1 MSLEQAE
8 TYLRLLAESE
18 LRRVRARPAGSYWH
32 TPRLQLA
39 AQALC
44 AAGAIDAGTA
54 GRIRGEA
61 DFALAARQPAEPGL
75 SLLAL
80 GRRLTRAPLVQP
92 LPAVSGKLPVCSPSA
107 GPARPI
113 PCRVVP
119 VGRVIPGN
127 GLRRDLTLLAYVHGP
142 AGARFTVAGGMAE
155 FAGVSDPRAGPAR
168 PAQPGPGRPAR
179 PPSGPVATDDRGVSY
194 QLGHV
199 FGPGAGSVLVLRPD
213 PPHPVRW
220 LEVLPAPGEPTI
232 RIELDPPDLPDPWPQ
247 VTVTRTATSPGEV
260 ILDAIAARI
269 LTTAPI
275 PSPGKPGEPVT
286 ASADLR
292 AYIGSKPGDI
302 TAAMLAVGALSP
314 ASPVPGQLAAL
325 CERLGIPGHGIA
337 APPAADL
344 PEPWQSMLTQR
355 RPPPASLTPGSWLTA
370 VAELPELDGTQ
381 LTILGLHHG
390 ARGTTVHMLV
400 SGATPDDD
408 WDFSRAVRPL
418 PSLWARDSNG
428 HWHATRTGG
437 IIPWSD
443 AGLVMLWLEIVPAL
457 AADTVCIDVMVAG
470 PSARAR
476 VRLPLRWR

>member
-1 MSLEQAE
+1 MQAE

-18 LRRVRARPAGSYWH
+18 LRRVRALPAGSYWR

-44 AAGAIDAGTA
+44 AAGAVDARTA
-54 GRIRGEA
+54 RQIRSEA
-61 DFALAARQPAEPGL
+61 DFALAARQPTEPGL
-75 SLLAL
+75 SPRA
-80 GRRLTRAPLVQP
+80 RRRVTSAPLVQP
-92 LPAVSGKLPVCSPSA
+92 PSAVSGAPPVSSRSA
-107 GPARPI
+107 GPARPV
-113 PCRVVP
+113 PCRVAP

-127 GLRRDLTLLAYVHGP
+127 GLRRDLTLLAYVQGP
-142 AGARFTVAGGMAE
+142 AGARFTIAGGMAE
-155 FAGVSDPRAGPAR
+155 FAGVFNPRAGPAR
-168 PAQPGPGRPAR
+168 PAQPRPGLPAR
-179 PPSGPVATDDRGVSY
+179 PPSGRLAATDDRGVSY
-194 QLGHV
+194 QLDHV

-220 LEVLPAPGEPTI
+220 LEVLPASGEPAI
-232 RIELDPPDLPDPWPQ
+232 RIELDPPDRPDPWPQ
-247 VTVTRTATSPGEV
+247 VTVTRTASSPGEV

-275 PSPGKPGEPVT
+275 PPPGKPGEPAA

-344 PEPWQSMLTQR
+344 PQPWHSMLTQR
-355 RPPPASLTPGSWLTA
+355 RPPPAALAPGSWLTA
-370 VAELPELDGTQ
+370 VAELPELDGTG

-390 ARGTTVHMLV
+390 VRGTIVHMLV

-418 PSLWARDSNG
+418 PTLWARDSNG
-428 HWHATRTGG
+428 HWHATRTSG

-443 AGLVMLWLEIVPAL
+443 AGLVMLWLEVIPAL
-457 AADTVCIDVMVAG
+457 QADAVCIDVMAAA